1 MEWLINLH
9 VKDKIK
15 HLVRGLA
22 ACLGAE
28 HVLERKKLP
37 WAMVPSAFLA
47 IHATEALND
56 DWGRKAWRFSKW

>member
-56 DWGRKAWRFSKW
+56 D